1 MTKRFTPE
9 EARERRLLSMR
20 RWRAAHVDERRAY
33 NAERAAGEPSRPIG
47 RPRTRT
53 GDRREYIQKWRA
65 ENRAR
70 LREYAARPDVLAR
83 RRERY
88 RLAKEGKSVESS
100 RCTDAEFEDG
110 MVMMREFI
118 ATGARGVARAILLV
132 PRRTPVKS
140 SVPRRLG
147 H

>member
-1 MTKRFTPE
+1 
-9 EARERRLLSMR
+9 MR

-33 NAERAAGEPSRPIG
+33 KAERVAGKPSRPIG

-53 GDRREYIQKWRA
+53 GDRREYIQNWRT
-65 ENRAR
+65 ENRDR

-88 RLAKEGKSVESS
+88 RLAKEGKSGESS

-118 ATGARGVARAILLV
+118 ATGAHCDKALREQFPLFRGEPPLNHPYPEAWDHISLQRPPHPV
-132 PRRTPVKS
+132 P
-140 SVPRRLG
+140 G
-147 H
+147 